1 MFVFNAYAIKDNSE
15 GVHVCYEC
23 VSIIGDIKLLI
34 RQFFLLCTL
43 CHHANGV
50 AKQANNIIIII
61 HVKVVKFV
69 FNKGSSL
76 VGFQEKWFFLS
87 YSPLNH
93 NLLF

>member
-1 MFVFNAYAIKDNSE
+1 MPPDPPT
-15 GVHVCYEC
+15 
-23 VSIIGDIKLLI
+23 VSGLQPSVSQGTCPLTSQCPSTSKVNENPG
-34 RQFFLLCTL
+34 
-43 CHHANGV
+43 HANGV

-76 VGFQEKWFFLS
+76 LGFQEKWFFLS